1 MVSLF
6 RFKTIMRCVI
16 DKFKNEENMRGSENF
31 SNKFNVT
38 CDKIDDKPHDTHS
51 RESSPPIQSIRQKM
65 TKFRPCIDLHSGQVK
80 QIVGGT
86 LSTVAADLKTNYV
99 SKLPASH
106 YAGLYQKHDLRGGT
120 S

>member
-1 MVSLF
+1 
-6 RFKTIMRCVI
+6 
-16 DKFKNEENMRGSENF
+16 
-31 SNKFNVT
+31 
-38 CDKIDDKPHDTHS
+38 
-51 RESSPPIQSIRQKM
+51 M

-106 YAGLYQKHDLRGGT
+106 YAGLYEKHELRGGHVVKLGPGNEEAAKEAVKT
-120 S
+120 WPGGLQVAGGITDQNAQYWIDQGADKVCPTTHGLRIS